1 MPDNTPAP
9 LRRHGLVLGTAGF
22 VAALVLGVVNLLT
35 ADRILAQQ
43 EAAERRALAEI
54 LPQEMHDNDLLKDT
68 FVLTPESTAFISL
81 ELLGLTTERL
91 AYPAR
96 MNKDFAGIILPLEV
110 HNGYNGDIFLLVGIR
125 EDGTISGVRV
135 LQHTETPGLGDKIDI
150 GVSDWILSFDGRSL
164 ENPPPSRWRVVKDGG
179 DFDQFVGATVT
190 PRALVAGVYRAL
202 EFFSLNRESLDKQ

>member
-1 MPDNTPAP
+1 MPNNTPAP
-9 LRRHGLVLGTAGF
+9 LRRHGLVLGTAAF

-54 LPQEMHDNDLLKDT
+54 LPQEMHDNDLLEDT

-110 HNGYNGDIFLLVGIR
+110 HNGYSGDIFLLVGIR

-202 EFFSLNRESLDKQ
+202 EFFSLNRESLDRQ

>member
-9 LRRHGLVLGTAGF
+9 LCRHGLVLGTAAF

-125 EDGTISGVRV
+125 EDGTILGVRV

-179 DFDQFVGATVT
+179 NFDQFVGATVT

-202 EFFSLNRESLDKQ
+202 EFFSLNRESLDRQ